1 MKGNDMKKMSILQ
14 LFDQSLDQT
23 NLHGLRNEAK
33 ILFLAYFTRI
43 LEKPVSVLVKGP
55 SSGGKSTL
63 LNTVLGYFPKETRHE
78 YNGFSEK
85 AIIHS
90 DKIYKNKVLAIHEYA
105 GVSGNNGN
113 VLLRQLLSENHI
125 TYEYTHPA
133 PDGSFTTK
141 VKSKEGPTALFMT
154 TTDKAIFDED
164 ENRMVSLNIPND
176 PEYNRSALIEIS
188 KSMNGRNTERIDY
201 ANWHQLS
208 HEFDQINKQFFI
220 PFLEQ
225 LAHKVNVSEA
235 RVKRDFAK
243 AASLIGVNALLNRKD
258 REENNNCIIADERD
272 YFEVFELFSSINKA
286 DIDGGLS
293 HQLASVIRCVSN
305 WELYLQKNFMDITPN
320 QLRGLSYAEI
330 ASKLEISPTTAYNL
344 CKKAQELGYIKN
356 IQPNG
361 VTSEYELLKRIE
373 PVGNFLPKPEVLF
386 SKNC

>member
-1 MKGNDMKKMSILQ
+1 MNKSILQ
-14 LFDQSLDQT
+14 IFGQSLDQT

-33 ILFLAYFTRI
+33 ILFLSYFTRVMQ
-43 LEKPVSVLVKGP
+43 KPVSVLVKGP

-63 LNTVLGYFPKETRHE
+63 LNTVLAYFPEDTRHE

-154 TTDKAIFDED
+154 TTERSIFDED
-164 ENRMVSLNIPND
+164 ENRMISLNIPND

-188 KSMNGRNTERIDY
+188 KSMNGRNIEGNDY
-201 ANWHQLS
+201 KDWHQLS
-208 HEFDQINKQFFI
+208 YEFEQINKHFYI
-220 PFLEQ
+220 PYLEQ
-225 LAHKVNVSEA
+225 LAHNVNVTEA

-243 AASLIGVNALLNRKD
+243 AASLIGVNALLNRKN
-258 REENNNCIIADERD
+258 REQTDDCIIADERD

-293 HQLASVIRCVSN
+293 HPLASVIRCISN

-330 ASKLEISPTTAYNL
+330 AEKLEIGSTTAYNL

-356 IQPNG
+356 VKPNG
-361 VTSEYELLKRIE
+361 VTSEYVLIKKIE
-373 PVGNFLPKPEVLF
+373 PVGNFLPKPGDLF